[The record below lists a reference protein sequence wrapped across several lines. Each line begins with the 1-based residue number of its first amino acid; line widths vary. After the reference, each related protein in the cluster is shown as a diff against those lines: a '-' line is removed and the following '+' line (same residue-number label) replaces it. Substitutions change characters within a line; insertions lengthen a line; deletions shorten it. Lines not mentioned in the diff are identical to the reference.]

1 MNCIIIYVIHA
12 TVIYNNAISVLI
24 LITTTGITIT
34 CYVKNKII
42 DYIKLEVYNKSDN
55 DNYPNFQ
62 LIAIKALD
70 EHYTKILESRKLYY
84 FNNNFKIEGNR
95 VKFINE

>member
-1 MNCIIIYVIHA
+1 MID
-12 TVIYNNAISVLI
+12 
-24 LITTTGITIT
+24 GK
-34 CYVKNKII
+34 VKKIVCENNKII

-95 VKFINE
+95 VKFINEKSI